1 MIAAMRSNIPRGA
14 LFVAFNVIIVL
25 FVVVVLLAPVLG
37 HFANRNDEI
46 SESAAQLAHFRKI
59 MRGADALSDK
69 PSQGGDPF
77 LTGSEE
83 RVVSADLQAGLK
95 AIANNA
101 GVNLLGIRGLP
112 GTRSQQLRIVAV
124 GIELEGSL
132 AAVRDMV
139 LAVERQTPLLF
150 VTAASFRSVNE
161 GEDGP
166 IRAELKVQG
175 AMRDSGMP
183 GTAEVGSR

>member
-14 LFVAFNVIIVL
+14 LFVAFNVFIVL

-37 HFANRNDEI
+37 HFANRNEEI

-59 MRGADALSDK
+59 MRSTDTLADK

-77 LTGSEE
+77 LPGSEE

-112 GTRSQQLRIVAV
+112 GARSQQLRMIAV
-124 GIELEGSL
+124 GVELEGSL

-139 LAVERQTPLLF
+139 LAIERQTPVLF
-150 VTAASFRSVNE
+150 VTAASFRSVSE

-175 AMRDSGMP
+175 AMRESGMP
-183 GTAEVGSR
+183 GATEAGSR